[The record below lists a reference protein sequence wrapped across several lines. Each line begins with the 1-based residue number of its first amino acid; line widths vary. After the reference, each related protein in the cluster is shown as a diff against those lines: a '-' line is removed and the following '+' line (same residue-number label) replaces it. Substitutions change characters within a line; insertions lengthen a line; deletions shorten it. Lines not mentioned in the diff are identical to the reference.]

1 MSKKEMN
8 FWGKKSVFFISGL
21 CIIIVGFIGACWW
34 FLKPTYVPLLQ
45 QNDKNIQANVIN
57 ILSTSNIPYVIK
69 NNTIEV
75 EESKVG
81 EAKIAL
87 DKGGLSNPDTVGFEL
102 FNETDYGMSDF
113 AQKINFQRALEGEL
127 ARSIMTMD
135 GMKYARV
142 HLTPEKDK
150 IYEVDKATAKA
161 SVVIETLNNNQ
172 LSKDTVEGIQNLVSS
187 AVNGLEAK
195 NVVLLNQQ
203 GEIISNNLNTSSS
216 LKRSDD
222 LETKIESKVR
232 NILYQSFNINKVSVS
247 AHVQVNFD
255 KRKVVR
261 EKPILSDA
269 GILLL
274 KKKETSSTTL
284 GGENTNS
291 SQKDSSQDNEYA
303 IGKEISE
310 IEYGSERISNI
321 NVGVI
326 VPSTLDF
333 TQLQNIQQVLEA
345 GLGIDKKRGDRL
357 VLVSSMVPV
366 EPISDQ
372 KAKSELLKVNN
383 EKNDIVESKLSPFM
397 IIVISSLGMIVLFLI
412 LKYLRKNPIKSE
424 IETDSLSDEE
434 REKILVNLKYWLGKN

>member
-1 MSKKEMN
+1 MN

-21 CIIIVGFIGACWW
+21 SIIIIGFIGACWW

-57 ILSTSNIPYVIK
+57 ILDTSNIPYVIK

-75 EESKVG
+75 EESKIG

-87 DKGGLSNPDTVGFEL
+87 DKGGLSNPETVGFEL

-113 AQKINFQRALEGEL
+113 VQKINFQRALEGEL

-142 HLTPEKDK
+142 HLTPEKDT

-161 SVVIETLNNNQ
+161 SVVIETLNNTQ
-172 LSKDTVEGIQNLVSS
+172 LSRDSIEGIQNLVSS

-203 GEIISNNLNTSSS
+203 GEIISNNLDTSSNS
-216 LKRSDD
+216 LKRSED
-222 LETKIESKVR
+222 LEAKIESKVR
-232 NILYQSFNINKVSVS
+232 SILYQSFNINKVSVS
-247 AHVQVNFD
+247 ANVQINLD

-274 KKKETSSTTL
+274 KKKETSSTIL
-284 GGENTNS
+284 GADNTNS
-291 SQKDSSQDNEYA
+291 SQKDSSHDNEYA
-303 IGKEISE
+303 IGKETSE
-310 IEYGSERISNI
+310 IEYGSERISKV

-326 VPSTLDF
+326 VPSTLGP

-345 GLGIDKKRGDRL
+345 GLGIDKKRGDNL
-357 VLVSSMVPV
+357 VLVSSMIPAETVQ
-366 EPISDQ
+366 DQ
-372 KAKSELLKVNN
+372 KTKNELLKTDN
-383 EKNDIVESKLSPFM
+383 EKKATIQSSLTPFM
-397 IIVISSLGMIVLFLI
+397 IIVIFSLVILVLFLI
-412 LKYLRKNPIKSE
+412 LRFVQKPSKKVVE
-424 IETDSLSDEE
+424 ADSLTDEE

>member
-1 MSKKEMN
+1 MN

-21 CIIIVGFIGACWW
+21 SIIIICFIGACWW

-57 ILSTSNIPYVIK
+57 ILNTSNIPYVIR

-75 EESKVG
+75 EESKIG

-87 DKGGLSNPDTVGFEL
+87 DKGGLSNPETVGFEL
-102 FNETDYGMSDF
+102 FNENDYGMSDF

-142 HLTPEKDK
+142 HLTPEKDT

-172 LSKDTVEGIQNLVSS
+172 LSRDSIAGIQNLVSS

-203 GEIISNNLNTSSS
+203 GEIISNNLDTSSNS
-216 LKRSDD
+216 LKRSED
-222 LETKIESKVR
+222 LEAKIESKVR

-247 AHVQVNFD
+247 ANVQINFD

-284 GGENTNS
+284 GADNTNS
-291 SQKDSSQDNEYA
+291 SQKDNSQDNEYA
-303 IGKEISE
+303 IGKETSE
-310 IEYGSERISNI
+310 IEYGSERISKI

-326 VPSTLDF
+326 VPSTLGP

-345 GLGIDKKRGDRL
+345 GLGIDTKRGDHL
-357 VLVSSMVPV
+357 VLVSSMIPV

-372 KAKSELLKVNN
+372 MPKNELLKTDN
-383 EKNDIVESKLSPFM
+383 EKNNITKSSLTPFM
-397 IIVISSLGMIVLFLI
+397 IIVISSLVIILIFLS
-412 LKYLRKNPIKSE
+412 LKFLSKSRKE
-424 IETDSLSDEE
+424 QVEVDSLTDEE

>member
-1 MSKKEMN
+1 MN

-203 GEIISNNLNTSSS
+203 GEIVSNNLNTSSNA

-222 LETKIESKVR
+222 LEAKIESKVR

-247 AHVQVNFD
+247 ANVQVNFD

-284 GGENTNS
+284 GAENTNS

-303 IGKEISE
+303 IGKETSE
-310 IEYGSERISNI
+310 IEYGSERISKI
-321 NVGVI
+321 NVGII

-345 GLGIDKKRGDRL
+345 GLGIDKKRGDNL
-357 VLVSSMVPV
+357 VLVSSMVPA
-366 EPISDQ
+366 EIISDQ
-372 KAKSELLKVNN
+372 KPKNELLPPNN
-383 EKNDIVESKLSPFM
+383 KKNNSSESYLTPFK
-397 IIVISSLGMIVLFLI
+397 IITFSSLVLII
-412 LKYLRKNPIKSE
+412 LLFIFKFVRRVPDKNEVE
-424 IETDSLSDEE
+424 IDSLSDEE
-434 REKILVNLKYWLGKN
+434 REKILVNLKYWLGKE

>member
-1 MSKKEMN
+1 MN

-203 GEIISNNLNTSSS
+203 GEIVSNNLNTSSNA

-222 LETKIESKVR
+222 LEAKIESKVR

-247 AHVQVNFD
+247 ANVQVNFD

-261 EKPILSDA
+261 EKPILSDT

-274 KKKETSSTTL
+274 KKKETSSSTL
-284 GGENTNS
+284 GAENTNS

-303 IGKEISE
+303 IGKETSE
-310 IEYGSERISNI
+310 IEYGSERISKI
-321 NVGVI
+321 NVGII

-345 GLGIDKKRGDRL
+345 GLGIDKKRGDNL
-357 VLVSSMVPV
+357 VLVSSMVPA
-366 EPISDQ
+366 EIISDQ
-372 KAKSELLKVNN
+372 KPKNELLPPNN
-383 EKNDIVESKLSPFM
+383 KKNNSSESYLTPFK
-397 IIVISSLGMIVLFLI
+397 IITFSSLVLII
-412 LKYLRKNPIKSE
+412 LLFIFKFVQRVPDKNEVE
-424 IETDSLSDEE
+424 IDSLSDEE
-434 REKILVNLKYWLGKN
+434 REKILVNLKYWLGKE

>member
-1 MSKKEMN
+1 MN

-21 CIIIVGFIGACWW
+21 SIIIICFIGACWW

-57 ILSTSNIPYVIK
+57 ILNTSNIPYVIK

-75 EESKVG
+75 EESKIG

-142 HLTPEKDK
+142 HLTPEKDT

-161 SVVIETLNNNQ
+161 SVVIETLNNTQ
-172 LSKDTVEGIQNLVSS
+172 LSRDSIEGIQNLVSS

-203 GEIISNNLNTSSS
+203 GEIISNNLDTSSNS
-216 LKRSDD
+216 LKRSED
-222 LETKIESKVR
+222 LEAKIESKVR
-232 NILYQSFNINKVSVS
+232 SILYQSFNINTVSVS
-247 AHVQVNFD
+247 ANVQINLD

-274 KKKETSSTTL
+274 KKKETSSTIL
-284 GGENTNS
+284 GADNTNS
-291 SQKDSSQDNEYA
+291 SQKDSSHDNEYA
-303 IGKEISE
+303 IGKETSE
-310 IEYGSERISNI
+310 IEYGSERISKV

-326 VPSTLDF
+326 VPSTLGP

-345 GLGIDKKRGDRL
+345 GLGIDKKRGDNL
-357 VLVSSMVPV
+357 VLVSSMIPAETVQ
-366 EPISDQ
+366 DQ
-372 KAKSELLKVNN
+372 KTKNELLKTDN
-383 EKNDIVESKLSPFM
+383 EKKATIQSGLTPFM
-397 IIVISSLGMIVLFLI
+397 IIVIFSLVILVLFLI
-412 LKYLRKNPIKSE
+412 LRFVQKPSKKVVE
-424 IETDSLSDEE
+424 ADSLTDEE

>member
-1 MSKKEMN
+1 MN

-21 CIIIVGFIGACWW
+21 SIIIIGFIGACWW

-57 ILSTSNIPYVIK
+57 ILDTSNIPYVIK

-75 EESKVG
+75 EESKIG

-87 DKGGLSNPDTVGFEL
+87 DKGGLSNPETVGFEL

-142 HLTPEKDK
+142 HLTPEKDT

-172 LSKDTVEGIQNLVSS
+172 LSRDSIEGIQNLVSS
-187 AVNGLEAK
+187 AVNGLDAK

-203 GEIISNNLNTSSS
+203 GEIISNNLDTSSNS
-216 LKRSDD
+216 LKRSED
-222 LETKIESKVR
+222 LEAKIESKVR
-232 NILYQSFNINKVSVS
+232 SILYQSFNINKVSVS
-247 AHVQVNFD
+247 ANVQINLD

-274 KKKETSSTTL
+274 KKKETSSTIL
-284 GGENTNS
+284 GADNTNS
-291 SQKDSSQDNEYA
+291 SQKDSSHDNEYA
-303 IGKEISE
+303 IGKETSE
-310 IEYGSERISNI
+310 IEYGSERISKV

-326 VPSTLDF
+326 VPSTLGP

-345 GLGIDKKRGDRL
+345 GLGIDKKRGDNL
-357 VLVSSMVPV
+357 VLVSSMIPAETVQ
-366 EPISDQ
+366 DQ
-372 KAKSELLKVNN
+372 KIKNELLKTDN
-383 EKNDIVESKLSPFM
+383 EKQATIQSSLTPFM
-397 IIVISSLGMIVLFLI
+397 IIVIFSLVILVLFFI
-412 LKYLRKNPIKSE
+412 LRFVQKPSKE
-424 IETDSLSDEE
+424 VVEADSLTDEE